1 MTVKIF
7 ATGATGY
14 IGGDALEEIITA
26 HPDWHY
32 TLLVRDSDKGRTVQL
47 TIGLSLTSSGAK
59 VAARWPSVTLVY
71 GDWSNT
77 ILLESSAVE
86 ADVVL
91 RKLSIP
97 TSRHEL
103 CLQKT

>member
-32 TLLVRDSDKGRTVQL
+32 TLLVRDSDKGGPFNLQL
-47 TIGLSLTSSGAK
+47 DY
-59 VAARWPSVTLVY
+59 R
-71 GDWSNT
+71 
-77 ILLESSAVE
+77 
-86 ADVVL
+86 
-91 RKLSIP
+91 
-97 TSRHEL
+97 
-103 CLQKT
+103 